1 MADTFEQWDLW
12 KLSGVGGLCCEMWVK
27 NVRKNV
33 LEQLAVN
40 QWHFNICMCRD
51 SSGWMWW
58 VNWKHS
64 HVPSHKRVHTCATTS
79 SWWFIFITPPPHPKK
94 KFILFNW
101 ILHVTGAINGGE
113 LFLFVSFFHQVFECA
128 VYIHFIWP
136 FRMVN
141 VIFSEIFLSHD

>member
-79 SWWFIFITPPPHPKK
+79 SWWFIFITPPTPKK
-94 KFILFNW
+94 S
-101 ILHVTGAINGGE
+101 
-113 LFLFVSFFHQVFECA
+113 SFFSIEFYMLQVPLMVGNYFSLSLF
-128 VYIHFIWP
+128 FIK
-136 FRMVN
+136 FLN
-141 VIFSEIFLSHD
+141 VLFTSTSYDRSEWLMLFSVRYF